1 MDPMKNHEGYHDPT
15 ACRAI
20 QNVARRTKKGK
31 DGASRP
37 LTYRLADVQT
47 FRECTWLP
55 DVILK

>member
-1 MDPMKNHEGYHDPT
+1 MDLMKNHEGYHDPT

-20 QNVARRTKKGK
+20 RNVARRTRRGK
-31 DGASRP
+31 DEASRP
-37 LTYRLADVQT
+37 LTYRLADVQA